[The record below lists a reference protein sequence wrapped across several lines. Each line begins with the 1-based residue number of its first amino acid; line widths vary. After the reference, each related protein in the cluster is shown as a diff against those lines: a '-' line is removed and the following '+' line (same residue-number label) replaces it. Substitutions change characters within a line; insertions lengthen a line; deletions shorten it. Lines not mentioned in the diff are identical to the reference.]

1 LKEKLL
7 PRGLVGTYEFS
18 TNLFDQNYRLMFVKD
33 SKTVTLIKKGHQHHS
48 EEAKG
53 NKMQGFSK
61 NFMLRERHQDVGN
74 FNRFMLIK
82 VKIHTLSNDFRRNL

>member
-1 LKEKLL
+1 
-7 PRGLVGTYEFS
+7 VDSFIGTLEFS
-18 TNLFDQNYRLMFVKD
+18 TNLFDQIYSLKFVKD
-33 SKTVTLIKKGHQHHS
+33 SKTVILMKEGHQQDS
-48 EEAKG
+48 KDAKR

-74 FNRFMLIK
+74 FNRFMLTK